1 MRILFIIVV
10 LIYQPSE
17 EISGGAQSVIQSG
30 LLDKYEV
37 QAIFGFHLWP
47 GLAKGEVFSRPGP
60 LMAQSSE
67 TDIIIKGQ
75 SAHIASSEKGIDSLE
90 AAVRF
95 LKNVYD
101 FDRQLPAEW
110 NHLMK
115 FGQIQGGTIRNVL
128 AGEVIVSGS
137 IRSYS
142 SDMQNYLKGIRP
154 FSRTVSLYS
163 YYFRYNDGY
172 PAVINHRGLY
182 AALLDSNKLHELD
195 APVLQAEDFGIY
207 TQQYPCV
214 FFRCR

>member
-1 MRILFIIVV
+1 
-10 LIYQPSE
+10 
-17 EISGGAQSVIQSG
+17 
-30 LLDKYEV
+30 
-37 QAIFGFHLWP
+37 
-47 GLAKGEVFSRPGP
+47 
-60 LMAQSSE
+60 MAQSSE

-142 SDMQNYLKGIRP
+142 SDMQNYLKRGLDHLAEQFHSTATI
-154 FSRTVSLYS
+154 S
-163 YYFRYNDGY
+163 FRYNDGY

-207 TQQYPCV
+207 RNNIHVY
-214 FFRCR
+214 FS

>member
-1 MRILFIIVV
+1 MHACGHDGHMAMLLGLTDFITKHIEDLIYNVV

-115 FGQIQGGTIRNVL
+115 FGQIQGF
-128 AGEVIVSGS
+128 SW
-137 IRSYS
+137 RSYCIRKYPFL
-142 SDMQNYLKGIRP
+142 QFRYAKLFEEGIRP

-163 YYFRYNDGY
+163 YYFFS
-172 PAVINHRGLY
+172 L
-182 AALLDSNKLHELD
+182 
-195 APVLQAEDFGIY
+195 
-207 TQQYPCV
+207 
-214 FFRCR
+214 